1 MNIYELADIL
11 NVQLIVTRYANQESR
26 FSAKFEQCE
35 TKDGGCLCS
44 EYGNG
49 KTATEAI
56 NKYSDAIAGKLLV
69 FNAMTD
75 KRREFVAPKMER
87 VVA

>member
-1 MNIYELADIL
+1 MNIYELADVL
-11 NVQLIVTRYANQESR
+11 NVKLIVTRYANQNDR
-26 FSAKFEQCE
+26 FSAMFERCE

-56 NKYSDAIAGKLLV
+56 NKYSDSIAGKTLV
-69 FNAMTD
+69 FDAMTD
-75 KRREFVAPKMER
+75 KMREFVAPKMER

>member
-1 MNIYELADIL
+1 MNVYELADVL
-11 NVQLIVTRYANQESR
+11 NVQLVVTRYPNQSNR
-26 FSAKFEQCE
+26 FSAQFERCE
-35 TKDGGCLCS
+35 TRENGCLRG

-56 NKYSDAIAGKLLV
+56 NNYSDAIAGKTLV

-75 KRREFVAPKMER
+75 KRREFVAPKMEN